1 MVNYMRK
8 LSGKTKFRVTF
19 LFVSLII
26 ASVVFVSTA
35 FSYVSQIEK
44 TKNEINDLKVTYN
57 DTLST
62 EEALKDEINK
72 LQDPEY
78 MARYAREKYL
88 YSKKDEIIIKIED

>member
-1 MVNYMRK
+1 MRK

>member
-1 MVNYMRK
+1 MRK
-8 LSGKTKFRVTF
+8 MSSKTKFRVTF
-19 LFVSLII
+19 LFISLII

-44 TKNEINDLKVTYN
+44 TKNEINELKVVY
-57 DTLST
+57 DEKLST
-62 EEALKDEINK
+62 EETLKEEISK
-72 LQDPEY
+72 LQDSEY

>member
-1 MVNYMRK
+1 MRE